1 MGYACSEL
9 LFAVYRNTQEVLRLD
24 NGDITTEHIN
34 HYCAI
39 DLFTGKRCHD
49 DSPEGA
55 EEALIETI
63 VVFCKFY
70 IGRTYAVPTVSRM
83 TNVVDNLSMILF
95 GFAHRRILFALV
107 KKPDKDFLSAVEGR
121 LAADEVGSRADDVQ
135 LLMGVRE
142 QKIYKAFVEDET
154 TAWRMACA
162 QKLVQSL
169 DLLTYSLFG
178 DGNVEHQLS
187 LHDLVCPATSR
198 IADCQQTLL
207 DLVRGL
213 PDHASEHWAV
223 LDMIGIDRFAKP
235 TVNRQICKYVRSQAF
250 TYAAGIHRKLVS
262 KLKSMPYSLHQA
274 ICTEC
279 TPGDLGRK
287 LACQRFLKLKPCC
300 QGPFGRALAKTF
312 PTVTSMQ
319 SPLCQELLK
328 MREKL
333 ATFNTR
339 RSELAHAFGKR
350 ILLQGRK
357 ASSLAAFCQA
367 EFIKQIYTRHLKA
380 GGQNIGKYKALDLS
394 TQQQFSDWTADL
406 ERMLPLTM
414 QSQELQALA
423 GDAQPADA
431 GTEPLVT
438 AKRFGNPL
446 VFLYNKRLAA
456 AKVVFGSGKLDDD
469 AREEIRAAA
478 RRDLDDPAFAEVN
491 RMEWQSRKFGLAA
504 VADVGNEAQEDP
516 SPVVK
521 YDASQLWVV
530 GSPALP
536 VHPEVFRD
544 FVKKQNGLDK
554 NCEALN
560 NGKFMIPSTDNMP
573 LLTSASQA
581 ASCGSMLKSMC
592 RAGPHVFTIG
602 GPNVK
607 HLVSSQLHD

>member
-1 MGYACSEL
+1 
-9 LFAVYRNTQEVLRLD
+9 
-24 NGDITTEHIN
+24 
-34 HYCAI
+34 
-39 DLFTGKRCHD
+39 
-49 DSPEGA
+49 
-55 EEALIETI
+55 
-63 VVFCKFY
+63 
-70 IGRTYAVPTVSRM
+70 
-83 TNVVDNLSMILF
+83 MILF
-95 GFAHRRILFALV
+95 GFAHRRILFSLV

-121 LAADEVGSRADDVQ
+121 PAADEVGSRADDVQ

-142 QKIYKAFVEDET
+142 QKIYKAFVEDDT
-154 TAWRMACA
+154 TGWRMACA
-162 QKLVQSL
+162 QKFVQSL
-169 DLLTYSLFG
+169 DILTYSLFG

-198 IADCQQTLL
+198 IADCQQTLV
-207 DLVRGL
+207 DLVRGV
-213 PDHASEHWAV
+213 PDHESKHWAV

-250 TYAAGIHRKLVS
+250 TYVAGIHRKLLN

-274 ICTEC
+274 ICIEC

-287 LACQRFLKLKPCC
+287 LVCQRFLKLKPCC

-328 MREKL
+328 MRETL

-357 ASSLAAFCQA
+357 ASSLATFCQA

-380 GGQNIGKYKALDLS
+380 SGQKIEQYKALDPS
-394 TQQQFSDWTADL
+394 TQHQFSDRTADL

-414 QSQELQALA
+414 QSQELQALT

-431 GTEPLVT
+431 GAEPLEK
-438 AKRFGNPL
+438 AKRFGNPVL
-446 VFLYNKRLAA
+446 FLYNKRLAA
-456 AKVVFGSGKLDDD
+456 AKVVLGLGKLDDD
-469 AREEIRAAA
+469 ARNEIRAAA
-478 RRDLDDPAFAEVN
+478 RRDLDDPAFAAMN
-491 RMEWQSRKFGLAA
+491 LMQWQSSKCGLAA
-504 VADVGNEAQEDP
+504 VADVGNDAQEDP
-516 SPVVK
+516 SPAVK

-544 FVKKQNGLDK
+544 FVHQQNGLDK

-560 NGKFMIPSTDNMP
+560 NGKFMIPVTDTMP

-581 ASCGSMLKSMC
+581 ASCGSMLKNMC
-592 RAGPHVFTIG
+592 RAGPHVYTIG
-602 GPNVK
+602 GPNAK
-607 HLVSSQLHD
+607 HRVYSQLHG